1 MEKKLPLTIII
12 PTKDRTKLLI
22 KTLTYLK
29 KNIFFFNEVIIIDS
43 TEKNKICNKQLN
55 NFKQLNI
62 KYYSSKPSTA
72 LQRNLGLKYI
82 KKNNKFVM
90 FLDDDLKFYFN
101 AFKEMKNYINKMG
114 PEITGIG
121 FNPIVKNNNNILEKI
136 KNRRFFCKLG
146 IYDSR
151 PGVVTPSGWHTKIQN
166 IQKNIYVEWLPTKA
180 CIYKIKKIQKL
191 KFEKLLGKYSYLED
205 LIFSHYMSK
214 KGKLIINS
222 KAKFKDLNFIKRN
235 DFLFG
240 MIEIKNRLIFV
251 KKNNYKINIFFLGYL
266 FFLFNN
272 LLSVVSDIKN
282 FRRFFGNLIGILYL
296 FKKIK

>member
-136 KNRRFFCKLG
+136 KNSRFFCKLG

-235 DFLFG
+235 NFLFG
-240 MIEIKNRLIFV
+240 IIEIKNRLIFV

>member
-1 MEKKLPLTIII
+1 MEKKLPLSIII
-12 PTKDRTKLLI
+12 PTKDRAVLLI

-43 TEKNKICNKQLN
+43 SEKNKISQEKLN
-55 NFKQLNI
+55 NFKKLNI

-72 LQRNLGLKYI
+72 FQRNLGLKYI
-82 KKNNKFVM
+82 NKKNKFIM

-101 AFKEMKNYINKMG
+101 ALKIMKNYIKKMT
-114 PEITGIG
+114 PEIIGIG
-121 FNPIVKNNNNILEKI
+121 FNPIVKESNNILEKI
-136 KNRRFFCKLG
+136 KNSSIFYKLG

-151 PGVVTPSGWHTKIQN
+151 PGVITPSGWHTKIQN
-166 IQKNIYVEWLPTKA
+166 IKKNMYVEWLPTKA
-180 CIYKIKKIQKL
+180 CIYKIKKIKKL
-191 KFEKLLGKYSYLED
+191 KFEITLGKYSYLED

-222 KAKFKDLNFIKRN
+222 NAKFKDLNFIKRN

-251 KKNNYKINIFFLGYL
+251 KKNNLKIKTFFLGCL
-266 FFLFNN
+266 FFLINN
-272 LLSVVSDIKN
+272 LLSVISDIKN
-282 FRRFFGNLIGILYL
+282 FKRFFGNLFGLLYL
-296 FKKIK
+296 LKK